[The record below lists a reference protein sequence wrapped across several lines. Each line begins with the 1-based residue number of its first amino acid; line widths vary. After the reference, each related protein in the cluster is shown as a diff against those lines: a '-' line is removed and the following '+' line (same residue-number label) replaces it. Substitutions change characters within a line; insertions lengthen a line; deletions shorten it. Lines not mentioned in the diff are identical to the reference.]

1 MYEFYIVVTE
11 TQSRRKKAK
20 KPYFINDFLT
30 KIFSASNRV
39 TFTQLFVRML
49 QLSYVNMFYFLKN
62 FNKKVPKIVFL
73 KLRIENNVSLF
84 CAQVPHIQFLV
95 DLVAMTLLLLHL
107 V

>member
-39 TFTQLFVRML
+39 TFSQLFGRLL
-49 QLSYVNMFYFLKN
+49 QLSYLLAYIDDKKTFS
-62 FNKKVPKIVFL
+62 KKVPKIIF
-73 KLRIENNVSLF
+73 KTQN
-84 CAQVPHIQFLV
+84 
-95 DLVAMTLLLLHL
+95 
-107 V
+107 